1 MCGTVPYGTVPVP
14 YRYGMVPVPYLYG
27 TVPYRSA
34 LFTITIR
41 SRYLYYNV
49 RYFIYGVPVF
59 MRMRAT
65 SPSLCRCENYTQR
78 HHNYDTYK
86 YLQMLQKF
94 NMHQYVPENVRTCL
108 VNALITTDISDNT
121 DYIGCGLS
129 NNRYNRYYWFSIS
142 VIPIFCN

>member
-1 MCGTVPYGTVPVP
+1 MDTTIEYGTVPYGTVPVDVRNGTV
-14 YRYGMVPVPYLYG
+14 RYGSG
-27 TVPYRSA
+27 TVRYRICMVRYRSV

-78 HHNYDTYK
+78 HHNYDTYN

-94 NMHQYVPENVRTCL
+94 NMYQYVPENVRTCL

-121 DYIGCGLS
+121 DYIDCAQT
-129 NNRYNRYYWFSIS
+129 NNRYNR
-142 VIPIFCN
+142 